1 MFSVSM
7 SAGSDIIDKAE
18 LLTFFFFSSSFFF
31 VDEMTIS
38 YGAKKMHSPCNHFR
52 EYFILLK
59 VKRIQVLA
67 EVSPVFVVPYG
78 ACALFPEIFGTQVR
92 STTLY

>member
-18 LLTFFFFSSSFFF
+18 LHVFFFFIFFY

-38 YGAKKMHSPCNHFR
+38 YGANKMHSPCNHFR

-59 VKRIQVLA
+59 VKRIQVLP

-92 STTLY
+92 SATLY